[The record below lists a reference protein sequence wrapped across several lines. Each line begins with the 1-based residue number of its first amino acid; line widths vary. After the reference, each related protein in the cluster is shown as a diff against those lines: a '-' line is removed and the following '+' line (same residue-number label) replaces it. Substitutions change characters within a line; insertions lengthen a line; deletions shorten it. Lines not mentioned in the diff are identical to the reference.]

1 MFHDDPRAPPMWSPW
16 RPRPQ
21 GWDTYVKQLRNGAE
35 RLDVLATG
43 RSGVGV
49 PPLRT
54 RGRQGRTADL
64 LPTPRPIERNTM
76 PPLHT
81 IPHRIVGKPCA
92 GDHDEIAPAYTRR
105 R

>member
-1 MFHDDPRAPPMWSPW
+1 
-16 RPRPQ
+16 
-21 GWDTYVKQLRNGAE
+21 
-35 RLDVLATG
+35 
-43 RSGVGV
+43 
-49 PPLRT
+49 
-54 RGRQGRTADL
+54 
-64 LPTPRPIERNTM
+64 M

>member
-1 MFHDDPRAPPMWSPW
+1 MLGARGEPTGDDDILTNTAGS
-16 RPRPQ
+16 
-21 GWDTYVKQLRNGAE
+21 
-35 RLDVLATG
+35 
-43 RSGVGV
+43 V
-49 PPLRT
+49 PGELVRCAAGPART